1 MYAAW
6 YERNGSADE
15 VLMVGEMEDPQVGAG
30 EVRVKIYASG
40 VNPSDVKRR
49 AGATAKMTFPRII
62 PHSDGAGIIDA
73 VGAGVPAERIGE
85 RVWLWNAQFG
95 RPFGTAAEYIVLPS
109 EQAVSLPDNVDFAAG
124 ACLGIP
130 ALTAHRGLFADGPI
144 AGQVVLI
151 SGGSGAV
158 GNAAVQLA
166 KWGGATVITTVSSPA
181 KAEVARAVGADY
193 VLNYKDE
200 DVQARIKD
208 ITERKG
214 VDRIVEVEFGSN
226 LALDLA
232 VLKQSGVLAT
242 YGSDAEREPRIP
254 FSSLL
259 TNDIT
264 VRFILVYL
272 LTGQPRHQGIED
284 VNASLASGKLR
295 PLVAQH
301 YPLEQIK
308 AAHKA
313 VESGQVVGNVVVD
326 VR

>member
-1 MYAAW
+1 MRAAW

-15 VLMVGEMEDPQVGAG
+15 VLMVGEMDDPQVGPG
-30 EVRVKIYASG
+30 EVRVKIHTSG

-49 AGATAKMTFPRII
+49 EGSTAKMEFSRVI

-73 VGAGVPAERIGE
+73 VGTGVSEERIGE

-95 RPFGTAAEYIVLPS
+95 RPFGTAAQYIALPS
-109 EQAVSLPDNVDFAAG
+109 AQAVPLPDSVDFATG

-130 ALTAHRGLFADGPI
+130 ALTAHRALFADGPI

-166 KWGGATVITTVSSPA
+166 KWGGATVITTVSSPD
-181 KAEVARAVGADY
+181 KAEVARTAGADH
-193 VLNYKDE
+193 VLNYKE
-200 DVQARIKD
+200 ENVQTRIKD
-208 ITERKG
+208 ITEGKG
-214 VDRIVEVEFGSN
+214 VNRIVEVAFGPN

-232 VLKQSGVLAT
+232 VLRQNGVIAA

-254 FSSLL
+254 FFTLL

-272 LTGQPRHQGIED
+272 LTEQPRRQGIDE
-284 VNASLASGKLR
+284 VNASLASGKLQ

-308 AAHKA
+308 AAHRA
-313 VESGQVVGNVVVD
+313 VESGKVVGNVVVD
-326 VR
+326 ID

>member
-15 VLMVGEMEDPQVGAG
+15 VLMVGEMDDPQVGPG
-30 EVRVKIYASG
+30 EVRVRVHASG

-49 AGATAKMTFPRII
+49 AGSTAKMAFARVVPQ
-62 PHSDGAGIIDA
+62 SDGAGIIDA
-73 VGAGVPAERIGE
+73 VGEGVPAERVGE

-95 RPFGTAAEYIVLPS
+95 RPFGTAAQYISLPS
-109 EQAVSLPDNVDFAAG
+109 EQAVHLPDNVDFAEG

-130 ALTAHRGLFADGPI
+130 ALTAHYGLFADGPI
-144 AGQVVLI
+144 AGQTVLI

-166 KWGGATVITTVSSPA
+166 KWGGATVITTVSSSN
-181 KAEVARAVGADY
+181 KAEVARAAGADY
-193 VLNYKDE
+193 VLNYRDE

-208 ITERKG
+208 ITEGKG
-214 VDRIVEVEFGSN
+214 VDRIVEVAFGTN

-232 VLKQSGVLAT
+232 VLKQSSVLAT
-242 YGSDAEREPRIP
+242 YGSDAESEPRIP
-254 FSSLL
+254 FGTLL
-259 TNDIT
+259 SNDIT

-272 LTGQPRHQGIED
+272 LKGQLRRQGIED
-284 VNASLASGKLR
+284 VNASLAAGKLK

-313 VESGQVVGNVVVD
+313 VESGQVVGNVVID
-326 VR
+326 VN

>member
-6 YERNGSADE
+6 YERNGSADD
-15 VLMVGEMEDPQVGAG
+15 VLTFGEMADPQAGPG
-30 EVRVKIYASG
+30 EVRVRVHASG

-49 AGATAKMTFPRII
+49 GGSTKMEFSRVVPQ
-62 PHSDGAGIIDA
+62 SDGAGIIDA
-73 VGAGVPAERIGE
+73 VGAGVPAERVGE

-95 RPFGTAAEYIVLPS
+95 RPFGTAAQYVALAS
-109 EQAVSLPDNVDFAAG
+109 EQAVRLPDNVDFASG

-130 ALTAHRGLFADGPI
+130 ALTAHYGLFADGPI
-144 AGQVVLI
+144 TGQTVLI

-166 KWGGATVITTVSSPA
+166 KWGGATAITTVSSSN
-181 KAEVARAVGADY
+181 KAEVARAAGADY
-193 VLNYKDE
+193 VLNYRDE

-208 ITERKG
+208 ITAGKG
-214 VDRIVEVEFGSN
+214 VDRIFEVAFASN

-232 VLKQSGVLAT
+232 VLKQSSVIAT

-254 FSSLL
+254 FGTLL
-259 TNDIT
+259 SNDIT

-272 LTGQPRHQGIED
+272 LKGQLRQQGIDD
-284 VNASLASGKLR
+284 VNASLASGKLK

-326 VR
+326 IN

>member
-6 YERNGSADE
+6 YERNGSADD
-15 VLMVGEMEDPQVGAG
+15 VLTFGEMADPQAGPG
-30 EVRVKIYASG
+30 EVRVRVHASG

-49 AGATAKMTFPRII
+49 GGSTKMEFSRVVPQ
-62 PHSDGAGIIDA
+62 SDGAGIIDV

-95 RPFGTAAEYIVLPS
+95 RPFGTAAHYVALPS
-109 EQAVSLPDNVDFAAG
+109 EQAVHLSDNVDFATG

-130 ALTAHRGLFADGPI
+130 ALTAHYGLFADGPI
-144 AGQVVLI
+144 TGQTVLI

-166 KWGGATVITTVSSPA
+166 KWGGATAITTVSSSN
-181 KAEVARAVGADY
+181 KAEVARAAGADY
-193 VLNYKDE
+193 VLNYRDE

-208 ITERKG
+208 ITAGKG
-214 VDRIVEVEFGSN
+214 VDRIFEVAFASN

-232 VLKQSGVLAT
+232 VLKQSSVIAT

-254 FSSLL
+254 FGTLL
-259 TNDIT
+259 SNDIT

-272 LTGQPRHQGIED
+272 LKGQLRRQGIDD
-284 VNASLASGKLR
+284 VNTSLAAGKLK

-313 VESGQVVGNVVVD
+313 VESGQIVGNVVVD
-326 VR
+326 VN

>member
-15 VLMVGEMEDPQVGAG
+15 VLMVGEMDDPQVGPG
-30 EVRVKIYASG
+30 EVRVRVHASG

-49 AGATAKMTFPRII
+49 AGSTAKMAFARVVPQ
-62 PHSDGAGIIDA
+62 SDGAGIIDA
-73 VGAGVPAERIGE
+73 VGEGVPAERVGE

-95 RPFGTAAEYIVLPS
+95 RPFGTAAQYISLPS
-109 EQAVSLPDNVDFAAG
+109 EQAVHLPDNVDFAAG

-130 ALTAHRGLFADGPI
+130 ALTAHYGLFADGPI
-144 AGQVVLI
+144 AGQTVLI

-166 KWGGATVITTVSSPA
+166 KWGGATVITTVSSSN
-181 KAEVARAVGADY
+181 KAEVARAAGADY
-193 VLNYKDE
+193 VLNYRDE

-208 ITERKG
+208 ITEGKG
-214 VDRIVEVEFGSN
+214 VDRIVEVAFGTN

-232 VLKQSGVLAT
+232 VLKQSSVLAT
-242 YGSDAEREPRIP
+242 YGSDAESEPRIP
-254 FSSLL
+254 FGTLL
-259 TNDIT
+259 SNDIT

-272 LTGQPRHQGIED
+272 LKGQLRRQGIED
-284 VNASLASGKLR
+284 VNASLAAGKLK

-313 VESGQVVGNVVVD
+313 VESGQVVGNVVID
-326 VR
+326 VN

>member
-6 YERNGSADE
+6 YERNGSADD
-15 VLMVGEMEDPQVGAG
+15 VLTVGEMDDPQVGSG
-30 EVRVKIYASG
+30 EVRVRVYASG

-49 AGATAKMTFPRII
+49 GGSPSKMAFPRVV
-62 PHSDGAGIIDA
+62 PQSDGAGIIDA
-73 VGAGVPAERIGE
+73 VGEGVPGERLGE

-95 RPFGTAAEYIVLPS
+95 RPFGTAAQYVALPS
-109 EQAVSLPDNVDFAAG
+109 EQAVHLPDNVDFAAG

-130 ALTAHRGLFADGPI
+130 ALTAHYGLFADGPI
-144 AGQVVLI
+144 SGQTVLI

-166 KWGGATVITTVSSPA
+166 KWGGATVITTVSSSN
-181 KAEVARAVGADY
+181 KAEVARDAGADH
-193 VLNYKDE
+193 VLNYKEE

-208 ITERKG
+208 STGGKG
-214 VDRIVEVEFGSN
+214 VDRIVEVAFGPN
-226 LALDLA
+226 LSLDLT
-232 VLKQSGVLAT
+232 VLKQSGVLVT

-254 FSSLL
+254 FGTLL
-259 TNDIT
+259 SNDIT

-272 LTGQPRHQGIED
+272 LKGQLRRQGIED
-284 VNASLASGKLR
+284 VNASLTAGKLK

-326 VR
+326 IQ